1 MSIKAKSLK
10 SIMRGKNNIDTA
22 ESEIDKIDKKILNGV
37 SNIKKSK
44 QKTQIIEKKSG
55 KSSKSTNPSKLM
67 NPTKLTKII
76 DSTDSDSVE
85 LTDIMIED
93 INLNQL
99 IYPCKDVILYTRVTL
114 LPHQINNDL
123 YINLKKNLIDKIEGK
138 CIKDGYIIKI
148 YKILEYKNGII
159 EPENFS
165 GSAIYDIK
173 YLAKICV
180 ALKESTIIAKITSY
194 ITNANLIL
202 AEFGPIIKIILA
214 KNKRDLNEK
223 NFIIGNDKSILHQT
237 TQRKIGMNDYV
248 KIQLKSIKFHHND
261 TVIKCMGYLD
271 DIAYPEDIEKYAYME
286 ENTPKIHMQKYNE
299 INSTIHFNDDNEQ
312 ENKNIDD
319 SLTRNQIDT
328 LSVKNN
334 KMSI

>member
-1 MSIKAKSLK
+1 MSINKAKSLQ
-10 SIMRGKNNIDTA
+10 SIIRGKNNIDTVK
-22 ESEIDKIDKKILNGV
+22 SEIDKIHLNGG
-37 SNIKKSK
+37 SNVKKTKEKTQTTEKKS
-44 QKTQIIEKKSG
+44 TKSG
-55 KSSKSTNPSKLM
+55 KSSNSGKSSKLI

-76 DSTDSDSVE
+76 DSPDSDSVE
-85 LTDIMIED
+85 LTDIMVED

-99 IYPCKDVILYTRVTL
+99 IYPCNDVILYTRVTL

-123 YINLKKNLIDKIEGK
+123 YINLKKNLVDKIEGK
-138 CIKDGYIIKI
+138 CIKDGYIMKI
-148 YKILEYKNGII
+148 YKIMEYKNGII

-223 NFIIGNDKSILHQT
+223 NFTIGNDKSILHQT

-271 DIAYPEDIEKYAYME
+271 DIALPEDIEKYAYKE
-286 ENTPKIHMQKYNE
+286 ENGPKVYTQKNNE
-299 INSTIHFNDDNEQ
+299 INSMIYFNDDNAQ
-312 ENKNIDD
+312 EDKNIEE
-319 SLTRNQIDT
+319 SLQ
-328 LSVKNN
+328 VNN

>member
-1 MSIKAKSLK
+1 MSINKAKSLK
-10 SIMRGKNNIDTA
+10 SIIRGKNNIDTA
-22 ESEIDKIDKKILNGV
+22 ESEIDNIDLNGG
-37 SNIKKSK
+37 SNIKKTK
-44 QKTQIIEKKSG
+44 QKTQTIEKKSSQLTN
-55 KSSKSTNPSKLM
+55 SSKLTKLTNSSKLT

-76 DSTDSDSVE
+76 DSPDSDSVE
-85 LTDIMIED
+85 LTDIMVED

-99 IYPCKDVILYTRVTL
+99 IYPCNDVELYTRVTL

-123 YINLKKNLIDKIEGK
+123 YINLKKNLVDKIEGK
-138 CIKDGYIIKI
+138 CIKDGYIMKI

-223 NFIIGNDKSILHQT
+223 NFTIGNDKSILHQL
-237 TQRKIGMNDYV
+237 TQKKIGMNDYV

-271 DIAYPEDIEKYAYME
+271 DIASPNDIEKCAYKDD
-286 ENTPKIHMQKYNE
+286 NGPKVKMQTHNE
-299 INSTIHFNDDNEQ
+299 INSTIYFNDD
-312 ENKNIDD
+312 D
-319 SLTRNQIDT
+319 TQIEI
-328 LSVKNN
+328 LPANN